1 MKANNLSSTIQD
13 RLNAIFLEYRLTQK
27 SFSEKTGIIASS
39 VSGMVGKR
47 KSSPSFDAVQKINI
61 AFPEIDMN
69 WFISGEGDM
78 LRTEPSDQPESETE
92 SEIKDKYISAMEKLT
107 KVQEEN
113 KELLNEILQLKTAQ

>member
-1 MKANNLSSTIQD
+1 
-13 RLNAIFLEYRLTQK
+13 
-27 SFSEKTGIIASS
+27 
-39 VSGMVGKR
+39 MVGKR

-92 SEIKDKYISAMEKLT
+92 SEIKDKYISAIEKLT
-107 KVQEEN
+107 EVQEGN
-113 KELLNEILQLKTAQ
+113 MALLNENHQLKAELEKYKSIGGSSEGV